1 MEHTPQEEIWKSEF
15 GVDYTNRNIYDN
27 KELDKVYVKDLNI
40 SRTAMNQEFI
50 GDLDRGIK
58 ILEVG
63 CNIGVQL
70 TNLQEMG
77 FKELY
82 GIDLQSHAIEIS
94 KQKTKGINIIRATA
108 YDIPFK
114 NGFFDLVFTNRVL
127 IHINPEKI
135 LKALQEI
142 VRCSN
147 NYIYG
152 SEYYADEMTEVKN
165 YRGRDNVLFKR
176 DFPKLFKEHF
186 PELKL
191 IKEKKYKYTFNDDF
205 DVTYLFK
212 KIYSGNER

>member
-1 MEHTPQEEIWKSEF
+1 MEHTAQEEIWKSKF
-15 GVDYTNRNIYDN
+15 GVDYTDRNIYDN
-27 KELDKVYVKDLNI
+27 KELDEVYVKDINI

-63 CNIGVQL
+63 CNAGVQL
-70 TNLQEMG
+70 INLQEMG

-82 GIDLQSHAIEIS
+82 GIDLQPHAIEIS
-94 KQKTKGINIIRATA
+94 KHKTTGINIIRATA

-114 NGFFDLVFTNRVL
+114 DGFFDLVFTNRVL
-127 IHINPEKI
+127 IHMNPEKI
-135 LKALQEI
+135 INALKEI

-152 SEYYADEMTEVKN
+152 SEYYADELTEVKN

-176 DFPKLFKEHF
+176 DFPKLFTEHF

-191 IKEKKYKYTFNDDF
+191 TKEKKYKYTFNDDL

-212 KIYSGNER
+212 KINAGNER